1 MKIYIAVCVSLIQNK
16 MFEFLNECIKEDLL
30 LILQDCT
37 KYQEE
42 LDHVKKENR
51 GKILNFNLE
60 RLLIH
65 SLCFIKT

>member
-1 MKIYIAVCVSLIQNK
+1 MKIYIAVCVSLIQSK

-30 LILQDCT
+30 LILKDCT

-51 GKILNFNLE
+51 G
-60 RLLIH
+60 
-65 SLCFIKT
+65 